1 MTVTEKDCLPV
12 HENVVTKTAG
22 VMHTRLVY
30 AVFLS
35 SELERGE
42 DFVCHLSR

>member
-1 MTVTEKDCLPV
+1 MTVTEVGCLPV
-12 HENVVTKTAG
+12 HENVETKTAG
-22 VMHTRLVY
+22 VMRTRLVY

-35 SELERGE
+35 SELEIGE